1 MEYQLHQRLVHCIQT
16 ILELEPQV
24 NTLHAGAFFH
34 TEMMALRDCLGRVD
48 GMDLIEADVL
58 RFERATEFFL
68 DEIRLPL
75 AGQPYQPGQ
84 CVPVH
89 RVLQ

>member
-1 MEYQLHQRLVHCIQT
+1 MEYQLRQRLVHCIQT

-24 NTLHAGAFFH
+24 STLEAGAIFR
-34 TEMMALRDCLGRVD
+34 TEMLALRDCLGRV
-48 GMDLIEADVL
+48 GCMDIAEADVV
-58 RFERATEFFL
+58 RFERATALFL

-75 AGQPYQPGQ
+75 AGFAAPAN
-84 CVPVH
+84 